1 MDDVTLAR
9 AFHVLAIVHWIG
21 GMAFVT
27 LVVLPAARD
36 TADPR
41 EGLALFESV
50 EGRFSP
56 QVRLSVPLAGLS
68 GFYMAERLDA
78 WPRFLDPAQWWL
90 GAMVLLWLLFMT
102 VLFVVE
108 PAIGPR
114 LLGAGR
120 SDPEGL
126 LRRVARVHWLL
137 LGASAV
143 VAGGAVLGAHGLLG

>member
-27 LVVLPAARD
+27 LVVLPLARHA
-36 TADPR
+36 ADPHQ
-41 EGLALFESV
+41 GLALFESV
-50 EGRFSP
+50 ERRFSA
-56 QVRLSVPLAGLS
+56 QVRLSVPVAGLS
-68 GFYMAERLDA
+68 GFYMVERLDA

-102 VLFVVE
+102 ILFVVE

-114 LLGAGR
+114 LLEAGR
-120 SDPEGL
+120 SDPAGL
-126 LRRVARVHWLL
+126 LSRGARLHWLL

-143 VAGGAVLGAHGLLG
+143 VAGSAVLGTHGLLG

>member
-21 GMAFVT
+21 GMAFMT

-114 LLGAGR
+114 LLEAGH

>member
-36 TADPR
+36 TANPR
-41 EGLALFESV
+41 EGLALFEAV

-68 GFYMAERLDA
+68 GFYMVERLDA
-78 WPRFLDPAQWWL
+78 WPRFYDPAQWWL

-114 LLGAGR
+114 LLEAGR
-120 SDPEGL
+120 SDPASL

>member
-108 PAIGPR
+108 PAIRPR
-114 LLGAGR
+114 LLEAGR